1 MGETVIETVKELLF
15 GQRLAVLATVCEN
28 RPYTSIVG
36 FAAEPDMKTLYFGT
50 PQATLKVRNIS
61 NNPAVSLL
69 IDNRQ
74 NAGSDF
80 SIAAALTCV
89 GGAAATSAAERDH
102 ACEML
107 VARHPELR
115 SFFVSP
121 TCVIVK
127 ITVCKLSLVQKFQG
141 VTELFP
147 GKDL

>member
-1 MGETVIETVKELLF
+1 MGLTVIETVKKLLF

-74 NAGSDF
+74 NAGGDF
-80 SIAAALTCV
+80 SLAFLFRPPAL
-89 GGAAATSAAERDH
+89 S
-102 ACEML
+102 
-107 VARHPELR
+107 
-115 SFFVSP
+115 
-121 TCVIVK
+121 
-127 ITVCKLSLVQKFQG
+127 
-141 VTELFP
+141 
-147 GKDL
+147 